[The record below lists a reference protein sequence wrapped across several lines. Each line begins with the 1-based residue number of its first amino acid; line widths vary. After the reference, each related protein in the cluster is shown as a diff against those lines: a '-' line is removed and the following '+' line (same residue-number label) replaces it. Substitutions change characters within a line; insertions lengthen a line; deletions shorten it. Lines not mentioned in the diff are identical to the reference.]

1 MKISKRLKKFANKI
15 SKEITFNELL
25 HQFHAKDNFFLIIL
39 LAVPPATPLSFI
51 PGFSAL
57 FGACIALICIQLL
70 MGRGKIWFPQKLKM
84 KKIPHNINKGLLK
97 LLPYVEYLEKYIKKR
112 SLWVGS
118 HFLKYVFILIILILS
133 ILLMLPVPYIDLVSS
148 STIMI
153 ISIGIIKKDGLL
165 MLGALLLVLIY
176 LILLFYILRTV
187 FILSFSAYNFIKSLI
202 K

>member
-1 MKISKRLKKFANKI
+1 
-15 SKEITFNELL
+15 
-25 HQFHAKDNFFLIIL
+25 
-39 LAVPPATPLSFI
+39 
-51 PGFSAL
+51 
-57 FGACIALICIQLL
+57 
-70 MGRGKIWFPQKLKM
+70 M

-176 LILLFYILRTV
+176 LILLFYIFRTV